1 MAIRWKKLAPIAA
14 VITLAGL
21 FPLGYELI
29 YPERM
34 SGIAC
39 VRVYPDQRVEKDWG
53 ESCYDPNLPEAIV
66 LQAKE

>member
-1 MAIRWKKLAPIAA
+1 MTIRWKKLAPIFA
-14 VITLAGL
+14 ITLLVGL

-39 VRVYPDQRVEKDWG
+39 VRTYPDQRVEKDMG
-53 ESCYDPNLPEAIV
+53 ESCYDPNLPEALV
-66 LQAKE
+66 LKAKE